1 MKVTKTQLKEIIK
14 EEFSRVRKGR
24 DALKDPMGSA
34 EQDHSAYLRS
44 VGVDFVQ
51 DLLTQKQYD
60 VQEVAYVLEQAS
72 EFLAERNRK

>member
-1 MKVTKTQLKEIIK
+1 VKVTKAQLKKIIK

-24 DALKDPMGSA
+24 DVLKDPMGSA
-34 EQDHSAYLRS
+34 EQDHGAYLRS

-51 DLLTQKQYD
+51 DLLNQKQYD

>member
-1 MKVTKTQLKEIIK
+1 MKVTKAQLKKIIK

-24 DALKDPMGSA
+24 DVLRDPMGSA

-51 DLLTQKQYD
+51 DLLIENHFD
-60 VQEVAYVLEQAS
+60 VPEVAYVLEQAS